1 MEKIYVVTLHKRED
15 LDGFYSDM
23 ASDGYR
29 LSQKRPISRNT
40 HYWMTDAQAE
50 VLKQDS
56 RVWDVELRPEEL
68 GITPEPFALQN
79 FTTHQQ
85 TGTFRKSTAAN
96 YTATD
101 FDWGKLHCAGN
112 DTDRGKG
119 TFGGDG
125 TQSKTGTATIFNDGK
140 HVDVVICD
148 NQVSIDMKEWDSG
161 SGSSRYVQYD
171 WYTELNSY
179 VTSIDDDGIT
189 IPSPPYNNY
198 FSNSVNETYH
208 GTHVAGTVAGKTYG
222 WAKEANI
229 YSMQVLGNFGGQGTA
244 VNTYL
249 MFDYLRAFHR
259 YKAVNATTG
268 RRNPTITNH
277 SWGYGSTLDPWVL
290 NDLSSIVWRGV
301 TYNSGNP
308 NPSGWTLNGIEA
320 DFGLAPSKRRLNSHI
335 TAISA
340 DVEDAIEDGVVIIGA
355 AGNNDYYMV
364 PQQNPDGTAHQD
376 WDNRAIF
383 NTQGTRYYCRGS
395 SPTSSPSVICVGY
408 IYDDKNFKKNP
419 ASNFGPAVD
428 VFAPGTQIISCW
440 GKPGVIKDSG
450 GSTINYGIAD
460 TKYGGD
466 PQYCYPISGTS
477 MASPQVCGIA
487 ACLATNRERFTNDDV
502 LSYIQHNSKVG
513 DMTFDVGPAGGQSTA
528 FVTVNATGSGA
539 YIVNGND
546 LNGAVSGNNPT
557 INIHVGDTVEF
568 QQPPSS
574 SMFCQIT
581 AVSSPQ
587 NSVYTTPG
595 SYSWTCPAGVTS
607 VCVVAI
613 GGGGAGSNGN
623 TAGEGGAAGGG
634 GLGWKNN
641 ISVTPGQSY
650 TVVVGADGV
659 VPGNNGGDSYFIN
672 TSTVKGGGGQGSTT
686 QVGQPGGTYTGDG
699 GGNGGAGGDGG
710 QSVPGTGYE
719 GGGGGAGGYSGN
731 GGDGG
736 GGNGSTHPNVVGLAG
751 RGDDGSGGSGGGGGY
766 GGGYVGGGVGLLGEG
781 TSGLGCGNYTGV
793 QCFGSGQPG
802 SDGSTNMY
810 GGGGSGSGAQGGSGA
825 VRIIWGAGR
834 SFPSTNTG
842 DQSSAY
848 TIQYSDRTV
857 IHSNPGGTS
866 GPSDNPTINIEVG
879 DAVDFSPATSIAND
893 PIYIKTA
900 STTGSG
906 DQVTTGTTYG
916 QGGTSGTGWDTNAG
930 TTVVPGTYYYQSGN
944 NLGVGGTIVVH
955 AAGTYYNHPL
965 YIKTAQGTGTGNQVT
980 GATNQ
985 GSNRAEDV
993 VSWQANAAGT
1003 YYYQC
1008 ALHSGMNG
1016 QIVVTAQPGVLGQ
1029 NGNLSDPTVQKDS
1042 PNRYILA
1049 VNPRP
1054 TSGLIGEVKG
1064 SRVPVP
1070 KAGTSRQLFPRTRTV
1085 YEQT

>member
-23 ASDGYR
+23 ASEGYR

-198 FSNSVNETYH
+198 FSNTTNETYH

-229 YSMQVLGNFGGQGTA
+229 YSMQVLGNFGGQGTP

-259 YKAVNATTG
+259 HKAVNATTG

-277 SWGYGSTLDPWVL
+277 SWGYGSTLDPWDISEL
-290 NDLSSIVWRGV
+290 NTVVWRGV
-301 TYNSGNP
+301 AYSSSNP
-308 NPSGWTLNGIEA
+308 NPSGWTTNGVEA

-335 TAISA
+335 TAVQA
-340 DVEDAIEDGVVIIGA
+340 DVEDAIEDGVVVIGA
-355 AGNNDYYMV
+355 AGNSDYYMV
-364 PQQNPDGTAHQD
+364 PQQNPDGTTHQD

-395 SPTSSPSVICVGY
+395 SPNSSPSVICVGY

-419 ASNFGPAVD
+419 NSNFGPAID
-428 VFAPGTQIISCW
+428 VWAPGTQIMSCW
-440 GKPGVIKDSG
+440 GKPGVIMDSG

-513 DMTFDVGPAGGQSTA
+513 DMTFDVGPAGGQSTY
-528 FVTVNATGSGA
+528 FFTSNATGSGA
-539 YIVNGND
+539 YIISGTD

-557 INIHVGDTVEF
+557 ISMHVGDTVQF
-568 QQPPSS
+568 QQPPTG
-574 SMFCQIT
+574 SMFAQIT

-587 NSVYTTPG
+587 NSTYTTPG
-595 SYSWTCPAGVTS
+595 SYSWTCPTGVTS
-607 VCVVAI
+607 VSVVAV
-613 GGGGAGSNGN
+613 GGGGVGNDASNGGGAG
-623 TAGEGGAAGGG
+623 
-634 GLGWKNN
+634 
-641 ISVTPGQSY
+641 
-650 TVVVGADGV
+650 
-659 VPGNNGGDSYFIN
+659 
-672 TSTVKGGGGQGSTT
+672 
-686 QVGQPGGTYTGDG
+686 
-699 GGNGGAGGDGG
+699 GAGG
-710 QSVPGTGYE
+710 STYE
-719 GGGGGAGGYSGN
+719 GGGGGAGGYSAD

-736 GGNGSTHPNVVGLAG
+736 GGNGTQHPNDSGLAG
-751 RGDDGSGGSGGGGGY
+751 RGDNGSGGSGGGGGY
-766 GGGYVGGGVGLLGEG
+766 GGGYRGGGVGLQGEG
-781 TSGLGCGNYTGV
+781 SSGLGCGNYSGV
-793 QCFGSGQPG
+793 QCFGGGTPG
-802 SDGSTNMY
+802 SGGTTNMY
-810 GGGGSGSGAQGGSGA
+810 GGGGSGAGAVGGSGA

-834 SFPSTNTG
+834 SFPSTNTA
-842 DQSSAY
+842 DLSTAY
-848 TIQYSDRTV
+848 TMSYADRTV
-857 IHSNPGGTS
+857 MHSNPGGS
-866 GPSDNPTINIEVG
+866 LGPSDNPTINMEVG

-900 STTGSG
+900 ATTGSG

-944 NLGVGGTIVVH
+944 NAGVGGQIVVH

-965 YIKTAQGTGTGNQVT
+965 YIKTAQGTGTSNQVT

-993 VSWQANAAGT
+993 VSWQATAAGT

-1054 TSGLIGEVKG
+1054 TSGLMGDVKG

>member
-23 ASDGYR
+23 ASEGYVI
-29 LSQKRPISRNT
+29 SQKRPISRNT

-50 VLKQDS
+50 EIKQDS

-79 FTTHQQ
+79 FNTHQQ

-148 NQVSIDMKEWDSG
+148 NQVSTDMKEWDSG
-161 SGSSRYVQYD
+161 AGSSRYVQYD

-179 VTSIDDDGIT
+179 VTTIDDDGIT

-320 DFGLAPSKRRLNSHI
+320 DFGLATNKRRLNSHI

-355 AGNNDYYMV
+355 AGNSDYYMV
-364 PQQNPDGTAHQD
+364 PQQNPDGTTHQD

-395 SPTSSPSVICVGY
+395 SPNSSPSVICVGY

-428 VFAPGTQIISCW
+428 VFAPGTQIMSCW

-528 FVTVNATGSGA
+528 FFTANATGSGA

-568 QQPPSS
+568 QQPPQG

-581 AVSSPQ
+581 AVS
-587 NSVYTTPG
+587 N
-595 SYSWTCPAGVTS
+595 
-607 VCVVAI
+607 
-613 GGGGAGSNGN
+613 
-623 TAGEGGAAGGG
+623 
-634 GLGWKNN
+634 
-641 ISVTPGQSY
+641 
-650 TVVVGADGV
+650 
-659 VPGNNGGDSYFIN
+659 
-672 TSTVKGGGGQGSTT
+672 
-686 QVGQPGGTYTGDG
+686 
-699 GGNGGAGGDGG
+699 
-710 QSVPGTGYE
+710 
-719 GGGGGAGGYSGN
+719 
-731 GGDGG
+731 
-736 GGNGSTHPNVVGLAG
+736 
-751 RGDDGSGGSGGGGGY
+751 
-766 GGGYVGGGVGLLGEG
+766 
-781 TSGLGCGNYTGV
+781 
-793 QCFGSGQPG
+793 
-802 SDGSTNMY
+802 
-810 GGGGSGSGAQGGSGA
+810 
-825 VRIIWGAGR
+825 
-834 SFPSTNTG
+834 
-842 DQSSAY
+842 SAY
-848 TIQYSDRTV
+848 TMSYDDRTV
-857 IHSNPGGTS
+857 LHSNPGGS
-866 GPSDNPTINIEVG
+866 LGPSDNPTINMEVG
-879 DAVDFSPATSIAND
+879 DAIDFGIGTNIASH
-893 PIYIKTA
+893 PLYIKTA
-900 STTGSG
+900 ATTGSG

-993 VSWQANAAGT
+993 VSWQATAAGT

>member
-1 MEKIYVVTLHKRED
+1 MEKIYVVTLHNRED

-23 ASDGYR
+23 ASEGYR
-29 LSQKRPISRNT
+29 LYQKRPISRNT
-40 HYWMTDAQAE
+40 HYWMTEAQAAE
-50 VLKQDS
+50 IKTDS
-56 RVWDVELRPEEL
+56 RVWDVELRPEDL

-101 FDWGKLHCAGN
+101 FDWGKLHCAG
-112 DTDRGKG
+112 TDSDRDKG

-125 TQSKTGTATIFNDGK
+125 TQSKTATATIFNDGK

-198 FSNSVNETYH
+198 FSNTVNETYH

-244 VNTYL
+244 MNTYL

-259 YKAVNATTG
+259 HKAVNATTG

-277 SWGYGSTLDPWVL
+277 SWGYGSTLDPWDISEL
-290 NDLSSIVWRGV
+290 NSIIWRGV
-301 TYNSGNP
+301 TYNSSNP
-308 NPSGWTLNGIEA
+308 NPSGWTTNGVEA

-335 TAISA
+335 TAIQA

-364 PQQNPDGTAHQD
+364 PQQNPDGSAHQD

-383 NTQGTRYYCRGS
+383 NTQGTRYFCRGS
-395 SPTSSPSVICVGY
+395 SPNSSPNVICVGY
-408 IYDDKNFKKNP
+408 IYDDKNFKRNP
-419 ASNFGPAVD
+419 NSNFGPAID
-428 VFAPGTQIISCW
+428 VWAPGTQIISCW
-440 GKPGVIKDSG
+440 GKPGVIMDSG

-487 ACLATNRERFTNDDV
+487 ACLATNKERFTNDDV
-502 LSYIQHNSKVG
+502 LSYIQKNSKVG
-513 DMTFDVGPAGGQSTA
+513 DMTFDAGPAGGQSTY
-528 FVTVNATGSGA
+528 FFTSNATGSGA
-539 YIVNGND
+539 YIVSGTD

-557 INIHVGDTVEF
+557 ISMHVGDTVQF
-568 QQPPSS
+568 QQPPSG
-574 SMFCQIT
+574 SMFCQVT
-581 AVSSPQ
+581 AVS
-587 NSVYTTPG
+587 N
-595 SYSWTCPAGVTS
+595 
-607 VCVVAI
+607 
-613 GGGGAGSNGN
+613 
-623 TAGEGGAAGGG
+623 
-634 GLGWKNN
+634 
-641 ISVTPGQSY
+641 
-650 TVVVGADGV
+650 
-659 VPGNNGGDSYFIN
+659 
-672 TSTVKGGGGQGSTT
+672 
-686 QVGQPGGTYTGDG
+686 
-699 GGNGGAGGDGG
+699 
-710 QSVPGTGYE
+710 
-719 GGGGGAGGYSGN
+719 
-731 GGDGG
+731 
-736 GGNGSTHPNVVGLAG
+736 
-751 RGDDGSGGSGGGGGY
+751 
-766 GGGYVGGGVGLLGEG
+766 
-781 TSGLGCGNYTGV
+781 
-793 QCFGSGQPG
+793 
-802 SDGSTNMY
+802 
-810 GGGGSGSGAQGGSGA
+810 
-825 VRIIWGAGR
+825 
-834 SFPSTNTG
+834 
-842 DQSSAY
+842 SAY

-857 IHSNPGGTS
+857 MHSNPGGS
-866 GPSDNPTINIEVG
+866 LGPSDNPTINMEVG
-879 DAVDFSPATSIAND
+879 DAIDFSPATNMSSH
-893 PIYIKTA
+893 PLYIKTA
-900 STTGSG
+900 ATTGSG

-916 QGGTSGTGWDTNAG
+916 QGGISGTGWDTNTG
-930 TTVVPGTYYYQSGN
+930 TTVVPGTYYYQCGN
-944 NLGVGGTIVVH
+944 HAMGGQIIVH

-965 YIKTAQGTGTGNQVT
+965 YIKTQQGSGTSNQVT
-980 GATNQ
+980 GAINQ

-993 VSWQANAAGT
+993 VEWQANAAGT

-1029 NGNLSDPTVQKDS
+1029 NGNFSDPTCQKDS

>member
-1 MEKIYVVTLHKRED
+1 MEKIYVVTLHNRED

-148 NQVSIDMKEWDSG
+148 NQVSTDMKEWDSG
-161 SGSSRYVQYD
+161 GGSSRYVQYD

-179 VTSIDDDGIT
+179 VTTIDDDGIT

-229 YSMQVLGNFGGQGTA
+229 YSMQVLGNSGGQGTA

-249 MFDYLRAFHR
+249 MFDYLRAFHK

-277 SWGYGSTLDPWVL
+277 SWGYGSTLDPWDISEL
-290 NDLSSIVWRGV
+290 NSVVWRGV
-301 TYNSGNP
+301 TYSSSNP
-308 NPSGWTLNGIEA
+308 NPSGWTTNGVEA

-364 PQQNPDGTAHQD
+364 PQQNPDGTTHQD

-408 IYDDKNFKKNP
+408 IWDDKNFKKNP

-513 DMTFDVGPAGGQSTA
+513 DMTFDVGPAGGQSSYN
-528 FVTVNATGSGA
+528 FQVNASGSGA
-539 YIVNGND
+539 YIVSGTD
-546 LNGAVSGNNPT
+546 KNGAVSGNNPT
-557 INIHVGDTVEF
+557 ISCYVGDTVTF
-568 QQPPSS
+568 FPPPSS
-574 SMFCQIT
+574 SMYGQIT

-587 NSVYTTPG
+587 NSEYTTTG
-595 SYSWTCPAGVTS
+595 SYSWTCPTGVTS

-613 GGGGAGSNGN
+613 GGGGVGNDASNG
-623 TAGEGGAAGGG
+623 GGAGGGG
-634 GLGWKNN
+634 GLGYKNN

-650 TVVVGADGV
+650 TVVVGATAAQDS
-659 VPGNNGGDSYFIN
+659 GNDGGDSYFIN

-686 QVGQPGGTYTGDG
+686 SNGGNGGTYTGDG
-699 GGNGGAGGDGG
+699 GGNGGDGGAGGSTNNSNPSVAGDGG
-710 QSVPGTGYE
+710 AGMRLPTTFADPTNPFGVPGSDPVTGTTAHWVAGGGAGSPGGDRVNGGGQSSGGGAGGAGSDYT
-719 GGGGGAGGYSGN
+719 GGGGGAGV
-731 GGDGG
+731 
-736 GGNGSTHPNVVGLAG
+736 P
-751 RGDDGSGGSGGGGGY
+751 SGGGGGP
-766 GGGYVGGGVGLLGEG
+766 
-781 TSGLGCGNYTGV
+781 
-793 QCFGSGQPG
+793 GQ
-802 SDGSTNMY
+802 
-810 GGGGSGSGAQGGSGA
+810 
-825 VRIIWGAGR
+825 VLI
-834 SFPSTNTG
+834 
-842 DQSSAY
+842 AY
-848 TIQYSDRTV
+848 
-857 IHSNPGGTS
+857 
-866 GPSDNPTINIEVG
+866 
-879 DAVDFSPATSIAND
+879 
-893 PIYIKTA
+893 
-900 STTGSG
+900 
-906 DQVTTGTTYG
+906 
-916 QGGTSGTGWDTNAG
+916 
-930 TTVVPGTYYYQSGN
+930 
-944 NLGVGGTIVVH
+944 
-955 AAGTYYNHPL
+955 
-965 YIKTAQGTGTGNQVT
+965 
-980 GATNQ
+980 
-985 GSNRAEDV
+985 
-993 VSWQANAAGT
+993 
-1003 YYYQC
+1003 
-1008 ALHSGMNG
+1008 
-1016 QIVVTAQPGVLGQ
+1016 
-1029 NGNLSDPTVQKDS
+1029 
-1042 PNRYILA
+1042 PN
-1049 VNPRP
+1049 
-1054 TSGLIGEVKG
+1054 
-1064 SRVPVP
+1064 
-1070 KAGTSRQLFPRTRTV
+1070 
-1085 YEQT
+1085 

>member
-23 ASDGYR
+23 ASEGYR

-259 YKAVNATTG
+259 HKAVNATTG

-277 SWGYGSTLDPWVL
+277 SWGYGSTLDPWDISEL
-290 NDLSSIVWRGV
+290 NTVVWRGV
-301 TYNSGNP
+301 AYSSSNP
-308 NPSGWTLNGIEA
+308 NPSGWTTNGVEA

-335 TAISA
+335 TAVQA
-340 DVEDAIEDGVVIIGA
+340 DVEDAIEDGVVVIGA
-355 AGNNDYYMV
+355 AGNSDYYMV
-364 PQQNPDGTAHQD
+364 PQQNPDGTTHQD

-395 SPTSSPSVICVGY
+395 SPNSSPSVICVGY

-419 ASNFGPAVD
+419 NSNFGPAID
-428 VFAPGTQIISCW
+428 VWAPGTQIMSCW
-440 GKPGVIKDSG
+440 GKPGVIMDSG

-513 DMTFDVGPAGGQSTA
+513 DMTFDVGPAGGQSTY
-528 FVTVNATGSGA
+528 FFTSNATGSGA
-539 YIVNGND
+539 YIISGTD

-557 INIHVGDTVEF
+557 ISMHVGDTVQF
-568 QQPPSS
+568 QQPPTG
-574 SMFCQIT
+574 SMFAQIT

-587 NSVYTTPG
+587 NSTYTTPG
-595 SYSWTCPAGVTS
+595 SYSWTCPTGVTS
-607 VCVVAI
+607 VCVVAV
-613 GGGGAGSNGN
+613 GGGGVGN
-623 TAGEGGAAGGG
+623 DAT
-634 GLGWKNN
+634 N
-641 ISVTPGQSY
+641 
-650 TVVVGADGV
+650 
-659 VPGNNGGDSYFIN
+659 
-672 TSTVKGGGGQGSTT
+672 
-686 QVGQPGGTYTGDG
+686 
-699 GGNGGAGGDGG
+699 
-710 QSVPGTGYE
+710 
-719 GGGGGAGGYSGN
+719 GGGA
-731 GGDGG
+731 
-736 GGNGSTHPNVVGLAG
+736 
-751 RGDDGSGGSGGGGGY
+751 GGGGGY
-766 GGGYVGGGVGLLGEG
+766 GGGYRGGGVGLQGEG
-781 TSGLGCGNYTGV
+781 SSGLGCGNYAGV
-793 QCFGSGQPG
+793 QCFGGGTPG
-802 SDGSTNMY
+802 SGGTTNMY
-810 GGGGSGSGAQGGSGA
+810 GGGGSGAGAVGGSGA

-834 SFPSTNTG
+834 SFPSTNTA
-842 DQSSAY
+842 DLSTAY
-848 TIQYSDRTV
+848 TMSYADRTV
-857 IHSNPGGTS
+857 MHSNPGGS
-866 GPSDNPTINIEVG
+866 LGPSDNPTINMEVG

-900 STTGSG
+900 ATTGSG

-916 QGGTSGTGWDTNAG
+916 QGDVFGTGWDTNTG

-944 NLGVGGTIVVH
+944 NAGVGGQIVVH

-993 VSWQANAAGT
+993 VSWQATAAGT

-1054 TSGLIGEVKG
+1054 TSGLMGDVKG

-1070 KAGTSRQLFPRTRTV
+1070 KAGTSRQLFPRIRTV